1 MSLNVEVARILYE
14 IGELYSIKGESFRSR
29 AYLLA
34 AQRIESL
41 TEDIRKVYE
50 QGKLETIPGVGKS
63 IAAVVEEYLT
73 TGGRS
78 HLEELR
84 EELPL
89 GVQELIAVEGIG
101 PKTVM
106 KLHQELDV
114 VSVDQLE
121 EAARSGKIRQ
131 LKGFGIKS
139 EENIL
144 QAIEA
149 HRSMQ
154 KRFLLGQILP
164 VVRELEDYMADCKAV
179 LKVEAAG
186 SARRMKET
194 VGDLDILVAT
204 ENGEEVAEHFVSM
217 PRVSRVISKGTT
229 RSTVVVGPALQVDLR
244 AVSPKSFGAALQYF
258 TGSKEHNIK
267 LRARAVRMGYKLNEY
282 GLFKRKDDTMVAGEA
297 EDAIYKALG
306 LTLIEPELREDR
318 GEIEAAENKT
328 LPEIVDY
335 DEMKG
340 DLHIHSKWSDGSASL
355 AEIAAAAQ
363 EAGLE
368 YVAIC
373 DHSKALGIARGL
385 DETRLKDQMAEIEE
399 LNSKLEGFAL
409 LKGIEVDIKADGT
422 LDLSDSILKDL
433 DFVVA
438 SIHSG
443 FKSTSEKMTERI
455 VAAIHNENV
464 SSIGHP
470 TGRIIQKRQPYQ
482 LNIDKIFTAAAE
494 QKVMMEINA
503 FPDRLDL
510 NDVNSRAAKEHGV
523 MMSIGTDAHALDQLK
538 YLLLG
543 VSVAR
548 RAWLQKQ
555 DLANTLATKELL
567 KKLER

>member
-1 MSLNVEVARILYE
+1 MSLNAEVARILYE
-14 IGELYSIKGESFRSR
+14 IGELYAIKGESFRSR

-41 TEDIRKVYE
+41 TEDIRKIHE
-50 QGKLETIPGVGKS
+50 QGKLEAIPGVGRS
-63 IAAVVEEYLT
+63 IAAVVEEYLS

-84 EELPL
+84 EELPI

-101 PKTVM
+101 PKTAA

-164 VVRELEDYMADCKAV
+164 VVREIEDYMTGCKAA
-179 LKVEAAG
+179 LQVEAAG

-204 ENGEEVAEHFVSM
+204 ENGEKVAEHFVLM
-217 PRVSRVISKGTT
+217 PRVSRIISKGTT
-229 RSTVVVGPALQVDLR
+229 RSTVVVGSNLQVDLR

-267 LRARAVRMGYKLNEY
+267 LRARAVRMGCKLNEY
-282 GLFKRKDDTMVAGEA
+282 GLFKRKDDSAVAGET
-297 EDAIYKALG
+297 ENSIYKALE
-306 LTLIEPELREDR
+306 LTYVEPELREDR
-318 GEIEAAENKT
+318 GEVEAAETQT

-340 DLHIHSKWSDGSASL
+340 DLHVHSNWSDGTATPAQI
-355 AEIAAAAQ
+355 AEAA
-363 EAGLE
+363 EKAGLE

-385 DETRLKDQMAEIEE
+385 DEKRLKNQMGEIEK
-399 LNSKLEGFAL
+399 LNTTLDGFTI

-422 LDLSDSILKDL
+422 LDLSDSVLKDL

-443 FKSTSEKMTERI
+443 FKSTSEKMTQRI
-455 VAAIHNENV
+455 VSAIHNEDV

-482 LNIDKIFTAAAE
+482 LDLDKIFTAAAE

-510 NDVNSRAAKEHGV
+510 NDVNSRAAKEHGL

-548 RAWLQKQ
+548 RAWLEKQ
-555 DLANTLATKELL
+555 DVANTMTAKELMR
-567 KKLER
+567 KLER